1 MIAVN
6 RPALSLSGLC
16 QHFRLYPR
24 LLVLGLVL
32 SWIPAVWSQGIP
44 IYQLY
49 VRSEDLERVQAQV
62 PDAILVEGEE
72 GIFILAGSFGERTNA
87 ERRLAEL
94 EQLGLPVQLVL
105 RQPGDPTPVAVS
117 PRTQPSPSPSPAP
130 SPESTQPAGTQAAPE
145 PVPGSPEPTPL
156 SSVAAVE
163 RGVEMDPQR
172 PYWVLVPNPTQDPQ
186 VAAQVRRFFP
196 TAVDVIY
203 QQQAA
208 LQTGTFNQLTLA
220 QEQSRWLTNQGLTA
234 VAIPNPA
241 LAQLNSTA
249 NPISGP
255 DSSAGSPRVGSLPSQ
270 GEGLWVLVADP
281 TGERLT
287 PLQQRFSGAI
297 PLRFDGIQVV
307 KTGGFDDNTAA
318 QQQVEQLAGLGY
330 EAGIFPADL
339 SRSEPVL
346 SSTIPASDAESSP
359 SNGANGAGV
368 SAGGNPTFLVLV
380 PADTGILEQ
389 VQQLV
394 PDAFLRRYQDQT
406 VVQVGSYRLRPS
418 AEQAIQGLA
427 AAGLRGQVVELSSNN

>member
-6 RPALSLSGLC
+6 RPPLSLSGLC
-16 QHFRLYPR
+16 QHLRLYFR
-24 LLVLGLVL
+24 LLVLGLWL
-32 SWIPAVWSQGIP
+32 SWIPAGWSQEIP

-72 GIFILAGSFGERTNA
+72 GIFILAGSFGQRTNA

-117 PRTQPSPSPSPAP
+117 PMTRPSPNPDPSPD
-130 SPESTQPAGTQAAPE
+130 STQPASTQPAPD
-145 PVPGSPEPTPL
+145 PVPGSPEPTPIA
-156 SSVAAVE
+156 SVAAVE
-163 RGVEMDPQR
+163 RGLELDPQR

-186 VAAQVRRFFP
+186 MAAQVRRFFP

-220 QEQSRWLTNQGLTA
+220 QEQSRWLTNQGLAA

-241 LAQLNSTA
+241 LAPLNSGA
-249 NPISGP
+249 NPVSGA
-255 DSSAGSPRVGSLPSQ
+255 DGSAGSPGTGSLPSQ

-307 KTGGFDDNTAA
+307 KTGGFDDNTSA

-346 SSTIPASDAESSP
+346 SSTTPASNADSGP
-359 SNGANGAGV
+359 TNGSDGTGV
-368 SAGGNPTFLVLV
+368 SAGATPTFLVLV

-427 AAGLRGQVVELSSNN
+427 AAGLGGQIVELPSGN